1 MHRTLVLGA
10 AAAFSSALLAQSPA
24 AAEPFT
30 YANGDLSAVGVAGS
44 GWDAA
49 EGGWQVGDTTAA
61 GLPHPPDDTLP
72 LSARLSHEVLHVPRH
87 EESERACHVAE
98 GDAREIISYTT

>member
-1 MHRTLVLGA
+1 MHRILVLGA
-10 AAAFSSALLAQSPA
+10 TAAFSSALLAQSPA

-49 EGGWQVGDTTAA
+49 EGGWQVGDSTAGRRFTVTGNA
-61 GLPHPPDDTLP
+61 VARRIAAIPPATSSGSP
-72 LSARLSHEVLHVPRH
+72 A
-87 EESERACHVAE
+87 
-98 GDAREIISYTT
+98 